1 MVYYDEKK
9 IIYSLRYGGFISNK
23 AKVMI
28 LIPFVALFVVLLTL
42 SICLNIEHGG
52 FLEDADTISVFVFT
66 VLSMLILFIFPIVQ
80 LRKNRIE
87 KKYRLWLTDKDL
99 LVTYAK
105 PFITSV
111 NYSRGSKFHKFG
123 VKFSFRNEKIIRYS
137 KHYDNIVLLYENK
150 PMKLLYSPKFDEV
163 LIVEDK

>member
-1 MVYYDEKK
+1 MEECEFTETLYSYDGDKLLLFGTEACEYDE
-9 IIYSLRYGGFISNK
+9 IGN
-23 AKVMI
+23 
-28 LIPFVALFVVLLTL
+28 PET
-42 SICLNIEHGG
+42 CH
-52 FLEDADTISVFVFT
+52 
-66 VLSMLILFIFPIVQ
+66 
-80 LRKNRIE
+80 
-87 KKYRLWLTDKDL
+87 RLWLTDKDL